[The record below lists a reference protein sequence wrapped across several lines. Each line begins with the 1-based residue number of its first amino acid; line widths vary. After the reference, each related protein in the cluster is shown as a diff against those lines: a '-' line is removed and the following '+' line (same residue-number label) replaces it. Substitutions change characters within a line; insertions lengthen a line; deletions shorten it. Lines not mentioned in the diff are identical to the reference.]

1 MYVNLLFVLAAVL
14 ALVGTNRQA
23 DLARRKLTMQFG
35 RENRLLPE
43 AVRRKPSIGWL
54 PTKAR
59 RRWRA
64 AVESLVGEDASR
76 WAALPG
82 TPRRAAGLGVP
93 GIVGRRRLRGS
104 AGAASPVDVSRGELV
119 RPSRRAAEPD
129 LDHRVITRAGRGTR
143 RWRQPRHH
151 RDRRAGSPLQPQRR
165 AVPQGRHQG
174 RRRHPRHLPRP
185 PAPLRL
191 GAHRR
196 RLPW

>member
-76 WAALPG
+76 WRRYQELLDELRAWEFLESSVGVGFVAAL
-82 TPRRAAGLGVP
+82 
-93 GIVGRRRLRGS
+93 GS
-104 AGAASPVDVSRGELV
+104 IAS
-119 RPSRRAAEPD
+119 
-129 LDHRVITRAGRGTR
+129 
-143 RWRQPRHH
+143 
-151 RDRRAGSPLQPQRR
+151 
-165 AVPQGRHQG
+165 
-174 RRRHPRHLPRP
+174 
-185 PAPLRL
+185 
-191 GAHRR
+191 
-196 RLPW
+196 